1 MVTIKKKERE
11 REVHWFNR
19 INCFQRYHSS
29 LGRMLWYINTF
40 LSILPQAD
48 YIVWLYFWESTKKDW
63 QILCCPLPIMLG
75 TIVKNYP
82 WGSLTLEPSAL
93 SQPSPARRP
102 HTSPSLIPISDNL
115 NCQKSSSSKIFT
127 RRYFFTLSVQVFVH
141 QKQWI
146 SCNGFSCFEFSVPQG
161 KKKGGDA
168 LSHPNM
174 DSVPVFSL

>member
-1 MVTIKKKERE
+1 MVTIKKKKRE

-19 INCFQRYHSS
+19 INCSQRYHSS

-93 SQPSPARRP
+93 SQPSPVRRDPTPPP
-102 HTSPSLIPISDNL
+102 HLFPSQITSTVRNL
-115 NCQKSSSSKIFT
+115 QAQRSSHVDIFSPCQYKCLFIKSS
-127 RRYFFTLSVQVFVH
+127 
-141 QKQWI
+141 
-146 SCNGFSCFEFSVPQG
+146 G
-161 KKKGGDA
+161 
-168 LSHPNM
+168 
-174 DSVPVFSL
+174 